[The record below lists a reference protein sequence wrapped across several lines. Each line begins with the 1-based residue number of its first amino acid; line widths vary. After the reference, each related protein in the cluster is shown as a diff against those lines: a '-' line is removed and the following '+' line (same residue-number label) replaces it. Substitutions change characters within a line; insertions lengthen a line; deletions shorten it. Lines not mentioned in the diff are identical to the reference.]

1 MVGADA
7 SHSLTVAI
15 DGHEIPRALWGMT
28 KPKAGRT
35 IHVTGYPQ
43 GGNAGKWVRIIALVV
58 LTYFTAG
65 IASGAYGT
73 VLGVSSAS
81 GLAALGAGLML
92 VGTLAITPMVGT
104 AREIAA

>member
-1 MVGADA
+1 MIGEGA

-15 DGHEIPRALWGMT
+15 DGHDIPRALWGVT
-28 KPKAGRT
+28 RPKAGRT
-35 IHVTGYPQ
+35 IHVTMYPQ
-43 GGNAGKWVRIIALVV
+43 GGNGGKWLRLVLMVV

-65 IASGAYGT
+65 IASGAYGA

-81 GLAALGAGLML
+81 GLAALGAGLMM
-92 VGTLAITPMVGT
+92 VGMLAITPMVGH